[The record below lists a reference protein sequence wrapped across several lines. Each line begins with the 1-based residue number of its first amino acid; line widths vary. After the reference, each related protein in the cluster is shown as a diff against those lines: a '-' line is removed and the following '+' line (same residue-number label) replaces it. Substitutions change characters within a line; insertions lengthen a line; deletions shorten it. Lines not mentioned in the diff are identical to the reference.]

1 MLSSDCDRNCA
12 YFKKHV
18 RFSLFSLTLF
28 GTQISGIGAQD
39 IQLLWD
45 IWVSSLF
52 VLDLIAVFISEFRT
66 SQGQTGVYSYLM
78 KV

>member
-1 MLSSDCDRNCA
+1 MLPSNCDRNCV
-12 YFKKHV
+12 YFKEHV

-52 VLDLIAVFISEFRT
+52 VLDLIAIFISEFSTR
-66 SQGQTGVYSYLM
+66 QGQTGVYSYLI